1 MEFTFTGRVASKAA
15 VVYQSPL
22 VLLVAKG
29 AGRHWGCH
37 RWAVEQCPGLK
48 PVPVL
53 VTVKGGLSW
62 SGCGRL
68 GVEEEGGGIEQGPGF
83 GGGDGR
89 VIREVSWGRKSGLFP
104 VCCSAFVA
112 LLFCSAQNWSGR
124 FRSRVPSRQTWR
136 RTPGSRSR
144 TSSCPQ
150 SGRVSQP
157 GGRVTQRMTNSCD
170 CIKIDTVRLQPVFP
184 PRALETLI
192 KISLSPRRVVFQD
205 SHLSRKF

>member
-1 MEFTFTGRVASKAA
+1 MPPVGCRAVPWAETCASTSDCEGRAQLEWVRETR
-15 VVYQSPL
+15 
-22 VLLVAKG
+22 G
-29 AGRHWGCH
+29 GRG
-37 RWAVEQCPGLK
+37 
-48 PVPVL
+48 
-53 VTVKGGLSW
+53 
-62 SGCGRL
+62 
-68 GVEEEGGGIEQGPGF
+68 GGGIEQGPGF